1 MKQKQNWT
9 QHSMRWT
16 NLTTNNTRTMKR
28 FIALAVLLVFC
39 VTGMSAQEEK
49 KKTIEDHRK
58 EMREKSLDQKDELIR
73 KSEEHIKMKE
83 EANQKEKEAIRREK
97 LTPEERKK
105 MEREEALMDEETE
118 TKVKQKEKV
127 QKVGIQKRHT
137 RSRDENINEAGR
149 SVGVENNM
157 ARKYA
162 NMEKAEIQKLQAA
175 ERKEAQMVNSAVR
188 VIECEEKLTKANNK
202 VADAREKLE
211 EMKRS
216 GEYDKSELLERE
228 KAIEALEKAILKA
241 EHQTL
246 KTKMTIRKSQ

>member
-1 MKQKQNWT
+1 MLDGFQTDKSKKVA
-9 QHSMRWT
+9 SKE
-16 NLTTNNTRTMKR
+16 L
-28 FIALAVLLVFC
+28 
-39 VTGMSAQEEK
+39 GEEK
-49 KKTIEDHRK
+49 R
-58 EMREKSLDQKDELIR
+58 
-73 KSEEHIKMKE
+73 
-83 EANQKEKEAIRREK
+83 KEKEALREQLVK
-97 LTPEERKK
+97 EQEEAQRKK